1 MLVLSML
8 KQKPEWFR
16 EGVRIASF
24 FGEFP
29 TLLWNGGRPSNYD
42 QCDAAFIQYAVKSI
56 NAEGVPVRYTYTNML
71 LTKEDLNDPYCN
83 FCMQAADNGL
93 NEVMIFSPVLEKY
106 IRDKYPG
113 YKINSSTCKEIRDIN
128 QVNEELKKDYYL
140 VVLDY
145 NFNNRFEELE
155 KIEDKARCEI
165 LVNAV
170 CVPDCPR
177 RSAHYQN
184 VARNQRILLENRELP
199 PEQRKPLEPWSC
211 EYGEYNCIY
220 TIQNYST
227 YVSPEDI
234 WDKYVPMG
242 FHHFKIEGRTAN
254 IFSLVET
261 YTHYLIRPEKQGEVR
276 IMLLNNLVSSKVITV
291 NPPQN
296 RPFAVGTE
304 GMAASAGGEPAGS
317 TEDSQRGEGYGT
329 RDILASAGFLLFQDA
344 EPGHHEYDEGL
355 SRQIPGGISYRVCVW
370 HISGSHLERR
380 TGFFWSDL

>member
-1 MLVLSML
+1 M
-8 KQKPEWFR
+8 
-16 EGVRIASF
+16 
-24 FGEFP
+24 
-29 TLLWNGGRPSNYD
+29 
-42 QCDAAFIQYAVKSI
+42 
-56 NAEGVPVRYTYTNML
+56 
-71 LTKEDLNDPYCN
+71 
-83 FCMQAADNGL
+83 
-93 NEVMIFSPVLEKY
+93 
-106 IRDKYPG
+106 
-113 YKINSSTCKEIRDIN
+113 
-128 QVNEELKKDYYL
+128 
-140 VVLDY
+140 DY

-155 KIEDKARCEI
+155 KIEDQSRCEI
-165 LVNAV
+165 LLNAV

-220 TIQNYST
+220 AIQNYST

-370 HISGSHLERR
+370 HISGSHLEWR